1 MLLLSLVVPL
11 FPWLVLLHGLVPS
24 RVLHLLFILHV
35 LIVLLL
41 SVLLILVHTT
51 QDLDKGQYVN
61 KFISTKY
68 VTSSPCAALNSSRRL
83 LLLEELPRNKPRPL
97 NNPFTDLFDFG
108 GILHQNNKL
117 FISGMFK

>member
-1 MLLLSLVVPL
+1 M
-11 FPWLVLLHGLVPS
+11 
-24 RVLHLLFILHV
+24 LHL

-68 VTSSPCAALNSSRRL
+68 DTSSPCAALNSSRRL
-83 LLLEELPRNKPRPL
+83 LLLEEL
-97 NNPFTDLFDFG
+97 
-108 GILHQNNKL
+108 H
-117 FISGMFK
+117 